1 MAAEN
6 HKIRQPQHGM
16 SSLTRLIY
24 EHSAQKRAPESA
36 GSVVTTESS
45 HGNTSS
51 SSSASRP
58 DVYNG
63 TITTTISLE
72 GVSPHNSRR
81 NSSGRSSPRGFAP
94 GRIETAV
101 DVIPEL
107 AETPSA
113 LERQELRSQR
123 LRENQMSSESAK
135 NSLPSS
141 SKSITGSSYIS
152 LSNMI
157 PYSAPG
163 TKDEHLSSSVTS
175 LSNLSSNFSLPS
187 NGQLITGNRI
197 SSPTVTSPSQL
208 ESRFIVSKQRIHPA
222 QSSSSLVNF
231 FSSSTPRT
239 SGSIARTPRTSSH
252 SSADSGAGA
261 GATPGSGA
269 GTTYASR
276 HSSMADLRHFFKKSL
291 TFGSPRSDSYSSK
304 LSAGLSAQR
313 QSGTQQ
319 QQQQDALGGSSLP
332 PPSPVALRKSYGP
345 EGSYSA
351 HLAER
356 RGSMSTNM
364 GTSFKSVGSLTNL
377 SGSTSSGHG
386 AGGGAANGGASG
398 GAGAGGAPSA
408 DGTAYSVSV
417 GGNRTPEIP
426 FKKRYSRFGDSL
438 GKGAGGTVRLMKRLR
453 DGRVF
458 AVKKFRSRYAHE
470 SRRDYTKKITSEY
483 CIGSTLKHPNIIETV
498 EIAYDADHMYQ
509 VMEYC
514 EYDLFAIV
522 MSNKMSENEI
532 NCCFKQVLNGVRYLH
547 SIGLA
552 HRDLKLDNCVVNRDG
567 IVKIIDFGS
576 AVVFQY
582 PFSRNLVEASGIVGS
597 DPYLAPELCVFS
609 KYDPRPV
616 DVWSCAIIYCCMA
629 LKKFPWR
636 VPTLSDNSFKLFASR
651 KPGATFG
658 ELLKEVPAPP
668 AYDEVEGVKKD
679 DEGDADANGS
689 KDDDVEHAGNSKE
702 SSGEG
707 NKQIDEENARK
718 SSKENAKESKADSN
732 IASTNSSNSK
742 DSGSSKNSQKHTS
755 NLMGEARLLNAL
767 PKEVRSLIGGMVE
780 LAPACRI
787 SIDECFNDRWL
798 RNVEMCRLVDENGE
812 DCSTGRLVKATN
824 HVHTQVDQSVA
835 HIAALE
841 RNRRKEKKEKKD
853 RK

>member
-1 MAAEN
+1 MTAEN
-6 HKIRQPQHGM
+6 RKNKQPMHGM

-24 EHSAQKRAPESA
+24 EHSAQKQLPESS
-36 GSVVTTESS
+36 GSVTTTDSS
-45 HGNTSS
+45 HATTPGPSL
-51 SSSASRP
+51 ASRP
-58 DVYNG
+58 DTYSG

-72 GVSPHNSRR
+72 GVSPHSTSRP
-81 NSSGRSSPRGFAP
+81 SPGASSPHALAP
-94 GRIETAV
+94 GSVDTTV
-101 DVIPEL
+101 DVVPEL
-107 AETPSA
+107 AETPRP
-113 LERQELRSQR
+113 LERHEIQPQR
-123 LRENQMSSESAK
+123 LRDSQMSAGSAK

-141 SKSITGSSYIS
+141 SKSITSSSYIS

-163 TKDEHLSSSVTS
+163 TKDEHLGSSVTS
-175 LSNLSSNFSLPS
+175 QSNLSLNFSLPS

-197 SSPTVTSPSQL
+197 SSPTVTSASQL

-239 SGSIARTPRTSSH
+239 SVPISRTPRTSSH
-252 SSADSGAGA
+252 SSADGAGSA
-261 GATPGSGA
+261 YT
-269 GTTYASR
+269 SR

-291 TFGSPRSDSYSSK
+291 TFGSPRTGSYSSK

-313 QSGTQQ
+313 QTGQQ
-319 QQQQDALGGSSLP
+319 LPQPYPQPRSQSYSQPQDALGASPLP

-356 RGSMSTNM
+356 RGSLSANMS
-364 GTSFKSVGSLTNL
+364 TSFKSVGSLTNL
-377 SGSTSSGHG
+377 SGSVGGSANPGGYG
-386 AGGGAANGGASG
+386 AGGNSGASTGGAASAAGAAGAAGGLSFQ
-398 GAGAGGAPSA
+398 AGGAQSSHAAHAAEP
-408 DGTAYSVSV
+408 YSVSV

-426 FKKRYSRFGDSL
+426 FRKRYTKFGDSL
-438 GKGAGGTVRLMKRLR
+438 GKGAGGTVRLMKRQR

-483 CIGSTLKHPNIIETV
+483 CIGSTLKHPNIIETI

-522 MSNKMSENEI
+522 MSNKMSTNEI

-552 HRDLKLDNCVVNRDG
+552 HRDLKLDNCVVNNEG

-576 AVVFQY
+576 SVVFQY

-636 VPTLSDNSFKLFASR
+636 VPTLSDHSFRLFASR

-658 ELLKEVPAPP
+658 ELLKEVPGPP
-668 AYDEVEGVKKD
+668 SYDDVEKEEGEKEDEKEENEKEKD
-679 DEGDADANGS
+679 ENEKDENEKNVNENIKDKPTPNIITTDSNDSKDSNGS
-689 KDDDVEHAGNSKE
+689 K
-702 SSGEG
+702 
-707 NKQIDEENARK
+707 
-718 SSKENAKESKADSN
+718 
-732 IASTNSSNSK
+732 T
-742 DSGSSKNSQKHTS
+742 SQKHTS
-755 NLMGEARLLNAL
+755 NQMGEARLLNAL
-767 PKEVRSLIGGMVE
+767 PKEVRPLIGGMVQ

-787 SIDECFNDRWL
+787 SVDECFNDPWL
-798 RNVEMCRLVDENGE
+798 RSVQMCRMVDENGE

-841 RNRRKEKKEKKD
+841 RNRKKEKK
-853 RK
+853 

>member
-6 HKIRQPQHGM
+6 RKIRQPQHGM

-36 GSVVTTESS
+36 GSVITTETS

-261 GATPGSGA
+261 GATPGTGA

-377 SGSTSSGHG
+377 SGSTSSGYG
-386 AGGGAANGGASG
+386 AGGGAANGGASA
-398 GAGAGGAPSA
+398 GAGAGVGGAPGA
-408 DGTAYSVSV
+408 DGAAYSVSV

-453 DGRVF
+453 DGRV
-458 AVKKFRSRYAHE
+458 
-470 SRRDYTKKITSEY
+470 RDYTKKITSEY

-668 AYDEVEGVKKD
+668 SYDEVEGVRKD
-679 DEGDADANGS
+679 DESDADANGI
-689 KDDDVEHAGNSKE
+689 KDDDVENAGNSKE

-707 NKQIDEENARK
+707 NKQIGEENAKK
-718 SSKENAKESKADSN
+718 SSKENIKESKADSN

-841 RNRRKEKKEKKD
+841 RNRRKEKKEKK
-853 RK
+853 